1 MERKNRQ
8 NTLILQ
14 NEVLQTELEQVTSKN
29 RVLEE
34 QLSKEKN
41 RLQHELEE
49 KKEIVREMQYL
60 KGELAA
66 LNDKLN
72 ALQVKNS
79 GAFGKCVYL
88 FKLLSTLFS
97 ATFARQLISL

>member
-1 MERKNRQ
+1 MALEAARMERKNRQ

-79 GAFGKCVYL
+79 KSKICRVECFV
-88 FKLLSTLFS
+88 FIQT
-97 ATFARQLISL
+97 